1 MRNWRRVAVFQVMAG
16 PDQGVRRRR
25 GRAPHKE
32 AHEDKISRH
41 ECRLAAKS
49 GGPTLGVVILG
60 IILACAQGFA
70 AKIEGTVKDSSGAA
84 VPATA
89 ISATRSGPSGPTS
102 SPGSNTTANTPLNT
116 MTDER
121 GHFVFENLTAAEWTL
136 KFDRSGFKSETRTLK
151 VTENESRVIDV
162 ELKVAEVET
171 SIEVQGK
178 RSSLANSDPNY
189 RALRDARPS
198 ETYQVE
204 NIELKRDV
212 GTVTLRTGTVT
223 FIPAVLNRVTIAVFS
238 GEGRFQLKPAMQLEG
253 QYLYRM
259 IGKIDVDEEF
269 TSAVFYFTDDTY
281 AAIKKD
287 AHAITLDASAANS
300 LRDFHNRVRPQI
312 ERPRSLVEELVRG
325 GDMPNLEAELLAELY
340 LESGKAE
347 TTLGSAGLAARA
359 TGSASLESPTLTGG
373 AGGQAARATPE
384 YGSFRAFLHGKHYSD
399 LRFFVVP
406 SGAVPQIMSPEEV
419 GLINLDPGNEHE
431 GIWYLTHRAAEWAAN
446 KARSGEDKR
455 VVEAQHYR
463 IETAIGKNTHLASA
477 AEVQFRA
484 VANGA
489 RVVRFGLLP
498 ALRVGRVTTENGR
511 EISFIQE
518 DRKQDGAFYAIMP
531 AAMKTGQSY
540 QLHIEYEG
548 DHVVRSEG
556 TGNFS
561 VEARENWYPSLNS
574 FSDRATYDLTF
585 KVPKQYTLVS
595 VGKLEKESKEDDFE
609 VTQWKSD
616 VPLAVA
622 GFNYGL
628 FKKKQ
633 VTDDT
638 THYQI
643 ETYAT
648 QDVPDYLKQATSSM
662 PITPSAM
669 ADSARVEAQNAMRLF
684 THDFGPCPYGRIAI
698 TQQPQFNFG
707 QSWPSLVYLPLS
719 AFLDATQ
726 RWMLMGGSAFRFAA
740 FIQEVTPH
748 EVSHQWWGH
757 MVGWASYHD
766 QWLSEGFA
774 EFSAGLFLEQTEKA
788 DQVNKFWDRAL
799 HEIADKNQYGVAAN
813 DAGPLW
819 MGIRLDTFKSGGAY
833 NHLVYPKGAYILQM
847 IRALMHEDK
856 TGDQDFFEMMQDYVK
871 TFLGRNPSS
880 EDFLAV
886 VEKHMKPVL
895 DPEGNHSFA
904 WFYRDWVYGTDLPKY
919 RLEYSLKPA
928 DGGKFLFTGKL
939 TQSGVSPE
947 FVMRVPIYFDFDGK
961 IVRAGY
967 VTLKGASTSGEVK
980 LNLPKKPK
988 RVVLN
993 GFHDVLAAEAVVKE
1007 VQ

>member
-1 MRNWRRVAVFQVMAG
+1 
-16 PDQGVRRRR
+16 
-25 GRAPHKE
+25 
-32 AHEDKISRH
+32 
-41 ECRLAAKS
+41 
-49 GGPTLGVVILG
+49 
-60 IILACAQGFA
+60 
-70 AKIEGTVKDSSGAA
+70 
-84 VPATA
+84 
-89 ISATRSGPSGPTS
+89 
-102 SPGSNTTANTPLNT
+102 LNT
-116 MTDER
+116 VTDER
-121 GHFVFENLTAAEWTL
+121 GHFVFENLRAAEWTL
-136 KFDRSGFKSETRTLK
+136 KFDRSGFKTETRAIKLA
-151 VTENESRVIDV
+151 ENESRDITV
-162 ELKVAEVET
+162 ELVVADVET
-171 SIEVQGK
+171 SVEVQGK

-189 RALRDARPS
+189 RALRDARPN

-212 GTVTLRTGTVT
+212 GTLTLRTGNIT
-223 FIPAVLNRVTIAVFS
+223 FIPAVLNRVVIAVFS
-238 GEGRFQLKPAMQLEG
+238 GEGRFQLRPAMQLEG
-253 QYLYRM
+253 QYLFRM
-259 IGKIDVDEEF
+259 IGRIDVDEEF
-269 TSAVFYFTDDTY
+269 TSAIFYFTDDTY

-287 AHAITLDASAANS
+287 ARAVALDASAANA
-300 LRDFHNRVRPQI
+300 LRDFHNRVRPQV

-325 GDMPNLEAELLAELY
+325 GDMPNLEAELLGELY
-340 LESGKAE
+340 LGGKDPGKAD
-347 TTLGSAGLAARA
+347 TNVGSAGLAARA
-359 TGSASLESPTLTGG
+359 TTSSDNPRET
-373 AGGQAARATPE
+373 
-384 YGSFRAFLHGKHYSD
+384 GSFRAFLHGKHYSD

-431 GIWYLTHRAAEWAAN
+431 GIWYLTHRASEWAAN
-446 KARSGEDKR
+446 KAQSGEDKR
-455 VVEAQHYR
+455 VVAAQHYR
-463 IETAIGKNTHLASA
+463 IETVIGKNTHLASA
-477 AEVQFRA
+477 AEVQFQA
-484 VANGA
+484 VENGA

-498 ALRVGRVTTENGR
+498 ALRVGRVTVENGR

-531 AAMKTGQSY
+531 APMTAGQSY

-548 DHVVRSEG
+548 DHVVMNAG
-556 TGNFS
+556 TGNFA
-561 VEARENWYPSLNS
+561 VGARESWYPSLNS
-574 FSDRATYDLTF
+574 FADRATYDLTF

-633 VTDDT
+633 VSDDT

-774 EFSAGLFLEQTEKA
+774 EFSAGLFLEQTEKP

-799 HEIADKNQYGVAAN
+799 REIADKNQYGVAAN
-813 DAGPLW
+813 DAGPIW

-871 TFLGRNPSS
+871 TQLNRNPSS
-880 EDFLAV
+880 EDFRAA
-886 VEKHMKPVL
+886 VEKHMKPIL
-895 DPEGNHSFA
+895 DPEGNHSFV
-904 WFYRDWVYGTDLPKY
+904 WFYRDWIYGTDLPKY
-919 RLEYSLKPA
+919 RLEYSMKPA
-928 DGGKFLFTGKL
+928 DGGKFTFTGKL

-961 IVRAGY
+961 MVRAGY
-967 VTLKGASTSGEVK
+967 VTLKGATTSSEVK
-980 LNLPKKPK
+980 VNLPKKPK

-993 GFHDVLAAEAVVKE
+993 AYHDVLAAEAVVKE

>member
-1 MRNWRRVAVFQVMAG
+1 VF
-16 PDQGVRRRR
+16 
-25 GRAPHKE
+25 
-32 AHEDKISRH
+32 IITI
-41 ECRLAAKS
+41 L
-49 GGPTLGVVILG
+49 LVVLT
-60 IILACAQGFA
+60 CAQAFA
-70 AKIEGTVKDSSGAA
+70 ARIEGTVKDSSGAA

-89 ISATRSGPSGPTS
+89 ISATRSGTS
-102 SPGSNTTANTPLNT
+102 STTSSATPNSTVNTVS
-116 MTDER
+116 DER

-136 KFDRSGFKSETRTLK
+136 KFERSGFKSETRTLK
-151 VTENESRVIDV
+151 LAENESRVIEV

-189 RALRDARPS
+189 RALRDAHPS

-212 GTVTLRTGTVT
+212 GTVTLRTGTIT
-223 FIPAVLNRVTIAVFS
+223 FIPAVLNRVTIGVFN

-259 IGKIDVDEEF
+259 IGRIDVDEEF
-269 TSAVFYFTDDTY
+269 SSAIFYFTDDTY

-287 AHAITLDASAANS
+287 SHATPTDASAANA

-312 ERPRSLVEELVRG
+312 ERPRSLVEELLRG
-325 GDMPNLEAELLAELY
+325 GDMSNLEAELLGELY
-340 LESGKAE
+340 LATGKAEMLGKSESGKAE
-347 TTLGSAGLAARA
+347 MNLGSAGLAARA
-359 TGSASLESPTLTGG
+359 TSESGSAGS
-373 AGGQAARATPE
+373 ARATPE
-384 YGSFRAFLHGKHYSD
+384 TGSAGLAARATADGSFRAFLHGKHYSD

-446 KARSGEDKR
+446 KADSGENKR
-455 VVEAQHYR
+455 MVEAQHYR
-463 IETAIGKNTHLASA
+463 IETVIGKNTHLASV
-477 AEVQFRA
+477 AEVQFKA
-484 VANGA
+484 VENGA

-498 ALRVGRVTTENGR
+498 ALRVARVNVENGR

-518 DRKQDGAFYAIMP
+518 DRKQDGTFYAIMP
-531 AAMKTGQSY
+531 AAMKAGQSY

-574 FSDRATYDLTF
+574 FADRATYDLTF
-585 KVPKQYTLVS
+585 KVPRAFTLVS
-595 VGKLEKESKEDDFE
+595 VGKLEKESREDDFE

-643 ETYAT
+643 ESYAT
-648 QDVPDYLKQATSSM
+648 QEVPDYLKRATDSM
-662 PITPSAM
+662 AITPSSM
-669 ADSARVEAQNAMRLF
+669 ADTTRVEAQNAIRLF

-748 EVSHQWWGH
+748 EVAHQWWGH

-774 EFSAGLFLEQTEKA
+774 EFSAGLFLEQTEKP

-799 HEIADKNQYGVAAN
+799 REIADKNQYGVAAN

-871 TFLGRNPSS
+871 TYLNRNPSS
-880 EDFLAV
+880 EDFRVV

>member
-1 MRNWRRVAVFQVMAG
+1 M
-16 PDQGVRRRR
+16 
-25 GRAPHKE
+25 
-32 AHEDKISRH
+32 
-41 ECRLAAKS
+41 
-49 GGPTLGVVILG
+49 
-60 IILACAQGFA
+60 
-70 AKIEGTVKDSSGAA
+70 DSSGAA
-84 VPATA
+84 IPAAA
-89 ISATRSGPSGPTS
+89 ISATASGMLSAA
-102 SPGSNTTANTPLNT
+102 SNTTSNTASNTTLNT
-116 MTDER
+116 TTNER
-121 GHFVFENLTAAEWTL
+121 GHFVFENLGAAEWTL
-136 KFDRSGFKSETRTLK
+136 KFDRSGFKSETRT
-151 VTENESRVIDV
+151 VRVAENESRVIEV
-162 ELKVAEVET
+162 ELKVADVET
-171 SIEVQGK
+171 SVEVQGK
-178 RSSLANSDPNY
+178 RSSLANADPNY
-189 RALRDARPS
+189 RALRDARPG

-212 GTVTLRTGTVT
+212 GTVTLRTGSIT
-223 FIPAVLNRVTIAVFS
+223 FVPAVLNRVAIAVFS

-259 IGKIDVDEEF
+259 IGRVDVDEEF
-269 TSAVFYFTDDTY
+269 TSAIFYFTDDTY

-287 AHAITLDASAANS
+287 AHATTLDASAANA
-300 LRDFHNRVRPQI
+300 LRDFRNRVRPQV
-312 ERPRSLVEELVRG
+312 ERPRSLVEELLRG

-340 LESGKAE
+340 LASGKAEMLGKSESGKAE
-347 TTLGSAGLAARA
+347 MNRGSAGLAARA
-359 TGSASLESPTLTGG
+359 TTEA
-373 AGGQAARATPE
+373 
-384 YGSFRAFLHGKHYSD
+384 GSFRAFLHGKHYSD

-446 KARSGEDKR
+446 KADSGENKR
-455 VVEAQHYR
+455 TVAVQHYR
-463 IETAIGKNTHLASA
+463 IETAIGKNTHLASV
-477 AEVQFRA
+477 AEVRFQA
-484 VANGA
+484 VENGA

-498 ALRVGRVTTENGR
+498 ALRVSRVTVASHVNDSSGPSGENGR
-511 EISFIQE
+511 EIPFIQE
-518 DRKQDGAFYAIMP
+518 ERKQDGAFYAIMP
-531 AAMKTGQSY
+531 APMKAGQSY

-548 DHVVRSEG
+548 DHVVMNAG
-556 TGNFS
+556 TGNFA
-561 VEARENWYPSLNS
+561 VGARENWYPSVNT
-574 FSDRATYDLTF
+574 FADRATYDLTF

-595 VGKLEKESKEDDFE
+595 VGKLVKESKEDDFAVSE
-609 VTQWKSD
+609 WKSD
-616 VPLAVA
+616 VPIPVA

-648 QDVPDYLKQATSSM
+648 QDVPDYLKQVTSSM

-669 ADSARVEAQNAMRLF
+669 ADSARVEAENAMRLF

-698 TQQPQFNFG
+698 TQQPEFNFG

-726 RWMLMGGSAFRFAA
+726 RWMLMGGSSFRFAA

-757 MVGWASYHD
+757 MVGFASYHD

-799 HEIADKNQYGVAAN
+799 REIADKNQYGVAAN
-813 DAGPLW
+813 DAGPIW

-833 NHLVYPKGAYILQM
+833 NRLVYPKGAYILQM

-871 TFLGRNPSS
+871 TQMNRNPTS
-880 EDFLAV
+880 EDFRAA
-886 VEKHMKPVL
+886 VEKHLKPIL
-895 DPEGNHSFA
+895 DPEGNHSFV

-919 RLEYSLKPA
+919 RLEYSMKPA
-928 DGGKFLFTGKL
+928 DGGKFSFTGKL

-961 IVRAGY
+961 MVRAGY
-967 VTLKGASTSGEVK
+967 VTLKGSSTSSEVK
-980 LNLPKKPK
+980 INLPKKPK

>member
-1 MRNWRRVAVFQVMAG
+1 MN
-16 PDQGVRRRR
+16 
-25 GRAPHKE
+25 
-32 AHEDKISRH
+32 
-41 ECRLAAKS
+41 
-49 GGPTLGVVILG
+49 
-60 IILACAQGFA
+60 
-70 AKIEGTVKDSSGAA
+70 
-84 VPATA
+84 
-89 ISATRSGPSGPTS
+89 
-102 SPGSNTTANTPLNT
+102 
-116 MTDER
+116 
-121 GHFVFENLTAAEWTL
+121 
-136 KFDRSGFKSETRTLK
+136 
-151 VTENESRVIDV
+151 
-162 ELKVAEVET
+162 
-171 SIEVQGK
+171 
-178 RSSLANSDPNY
+178 
-189 RALRDARPS
+189 
-198 ETYQVE
+198 
-204 NIELKRDV
+204 
-212 GTVTLRTGTVT
+212 
-223 FIPAVLNRVTIAVFS
+223 
-238 GEGRFQLKPAMQLEG
+238 
-253 QYLYRM
+253 
-259 IGKIDVDEEF
+259 
-269 TSAVFYFTDDTY
+269 
-281 AAIKKD
+281 
-287 AHAITLDASAANS
+287 
-300 LRDFHNRVRPQI
+300 
-312 ERPRSLVEELVRG
+312 
-325 GDMPNLEAELLAELY
+325 
-340 LESGKAE
+340 
-347 TTLGSAGLAARA
+347 LGSAGLAARA
-359 TGSASLESPTLTGG
+359 T
-373 AGGQAARATPE
+373 
-384 YGSFRAFLHGKHYSD
+384 SFRAFLHGKHYSD

-406 SGAVPQIMSPEEV
+406 RGAVPQIMSPEEV

-446 KARSGEDKR
+446 KADSGENKR

-463 IETAIGKNTHLASA
+463 IETVIGKNTHLASVA
-477 AEVQFRA
+477 DVQFQA
-484 VANGA
+484 VENGA

-498 ALRVGRVTTENGR
+498 ALRVGRVTAEHGR

-531 AAMKTGQSY
+531 APMSAGQSY

-548 DHVVRSEG
+548 DHVVMNAG
-556 TGNFS
+556 TGNFA
-561 VEARENWYPSLNS
+561 VGARENWYPSLNT
-574 FSDRATYDLTF
+574 FADRATYDLTF

-595 VGKLEKESKEDDFE
+595 VGTLKKESKEDDFAVSE
-609 VTQWKSD
+609 WKSD
-616 VPLAVA
+616 VPIPVA

-633 VTDDT
+633 VSDDA

-648 QDVPDYLKQATSSM
+648 QDVPDYLKQVTSSM

-698 TQQPQFNFG
+698 TQQPEFNFG

-726 RWMLMGGSAFRFAA
+726 RWMLMGGSSFRFAA

-757 MVGWASYHD
+757 MVGFASYHD

-774 EFSAGLFLEQTEKA
+774 EFSAGLFLEQTEKP

-813 DAGPLW
+813 DAGPIW

-833 NHLVYPKGAYILQM
+833 NRLVYPKGAYILQM
-847 IRALMHEDK
+847 IRGLMHEDK

-871 TFLGRNPSS
+871 TYFNRNPSS
-880 EDFLAV
+880 EDFRAM

-895 DPEGNHSFA
+895 DPEGNHSFV
-904 WFYRDWVYGTDLPKY
+904 WFYRDWVYGSDLPKY
-919 RLEYSLKPA
+919 RLEYSMKPA
-928 DGGKFLFTGKL
+928 DGGKFVFTGKL

-961 IVRAGY
+961 MVRAGY
-967 VTLKGASTSGEVK
+967 VTLKGASTSSEVK
-980 LNLPKKPK
+980 INLPKKPK

-1007 VQ
+1007 MQ